1 MHFLLALLFA
11 ARVGA
16 MGMTVMPPDGWS
28 VVPAAELPTPAP
40 FSRVV
45 VLRKGIASV
54 QVSRT
59 SLPQG
64 MRQKSPVELLT
75 SLLPGGEPVS
85 TTIAGMPAAR
95 KDNAA
100 LAIRDDSIIYL
111 FVFTGDETAAF
122 DAILKS
128 AELSNEPVRIEA
140 KGLSMQLPD
149 NWRQVETGELDE
161 LRPKLNPQNNL
172 QQKVADDR
180 GKVPGPPLVMKR
192 DPGKGT
198 MSASVQADRK
208 PIPPIL
214 KGGSSIEIARMIS
227 SAALATY
234 RGTIEVEPHEITISG
249 MPAAEFV
256 QHYTLVETNGSH
268 EMKTHMVFIAHK
280 DDFYL
285 IGYVAP
291 ADDAEDAKV
300 FRDVVL
306 KSVKIAK

>member
-11 ARVGA
+11 ARIGA
-16 MGMTVMPPDGWS
+16 MGLTVLPPDGWI
-28 VVPAAELPTPAP
+28 VVSPAELPTPPP
-40 FSRVV
+40 FNRVV

-59 SLPQG
+59 SLPQT
-64 MRQKSPVELLT
+64 MRQKSPVELLS
-75 SLLPGGEPVS
+75 SLLPGGEPAS
-85 TTIAGMPAAR
+85 TTIAGLPAAR
-95 KDNAA
+95 RNDAA
-100 LAIRDDSIIYL
+100 IAIRGDSIYL
-111 FVFTGDETAAF
+111 FVFTGDETTAF

-128 AELSNEPVRIEA
+128 AELSDEPTRIEA
-140 KGLSMQLPD
+140 NGLSLQLPD
-149 NWRQVETGELDE
+149 GWRQVSTAELDE
-161 LRPKLNPQNNL
+161 LRPKLNPQNKL
-172 QQKVADDR
+172 QQQVADDR
-180 GKVPGPPLVMKR
+180 GKVPGPPLVMKH
-192 DPGKGT
+192 DTGKGT

-208 PIPPIL
+208 PIPPIVQ
-214 KGGSSIEIARMIS
+214 GASSIGIARMIS
-227 SAALATY
+227 AQALATY

-249 MPAAEFV
+249 MPSAEFV
-256 QHYTLVETNGSH
+256 QRYTLVETNGSH
-268 EMKTHMVFIAHK
+268 EMKTHMVFIARK